1 MNRMLKSSRV
11 VEIIH
16 PIFLKCC
23 DHACDKFWVKV
34 FEDLAIGK
42 MPFGVYLSKDMLYF
56 KGKCSDF
63 LNFEIDKD
71 NGLYNH
77 DITYVFLANVVG
89 VMSPDQK
96 IKKQIDFE
104 STDNERNNWSDIKKK
119 TTKDLMI
126 ELYAIDMQNKHGLS
140 IVQTRYLISVV
151 CMALFFKSLP
161 ASNITIQNNR
171 IREIEGISFSKNK
184 INFDLELYN
193 NNEDVSS
200 HTNGNVRKSM
210 IDNWKK
216 YLEELTLKY
225 KIEISS

>member
-1 MNRMLKSSRV
+1 MLKSSRV
-11 VEIIH
+11 VEILH
-16 PIFLKCC
+16 PLFLKCC
-23 DHACDKFWVKV
+23 DHACDKYWVKV

-42 MPFGVYLSKDMLYF
+42 MPFGVYLSKDMLCF

-63 LNFEIDKD
+63 LNFEQNTD
-71 NGLYNH
+71 NGKYNH
-77 DITYVFLANVVG
+77 DVTYSFFTNIVG

-96 IKKQIDFE
+96 IKKQTDFE
-104 STDNERNNWSDIKKK
+104 ATENERNNWCDIKKK
-119 TTKDLMI
+119 TTKDLLI

-140 IVQTRYLISVV
+140 MVQTRYLISVV

-161 ASNITIQNNR
+161 ANSITIQNNR
-171 IREIEGISFSKNK
+171 IQEIEGITFSKNR
-184 INFDLELYN
+184 IHFDLELYN

-200 HTNGNVRKSM
+200 HTNSNVRKSM

-216 YLEELTLKY
+216 YLEELSLKY